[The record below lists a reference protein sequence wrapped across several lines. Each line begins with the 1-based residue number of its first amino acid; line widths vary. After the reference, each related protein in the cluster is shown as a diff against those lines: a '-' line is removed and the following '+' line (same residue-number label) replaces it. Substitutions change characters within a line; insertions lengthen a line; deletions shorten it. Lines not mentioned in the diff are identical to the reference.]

1 MKLIKRELE
10 ARKVSLQNITDRFLS
25 EVYLLARELN
35 VEDDFLLL
43 LQNEMIRRQL
53 DDSSGEKTM
62 DQQ

>member
-1 MKLIKRELE
+1 M
-10 ARKVSLQNITDRFLS
+10 SLQNITDRFLS